1 MMQTTI
7 AGVTF
12 LMMAGTSRGPDIDP
26 DNAFCRI
33 CQCTDDHACEG
44 GCCWVTDPAGGDL
57 CSACMDGA
65 YQALQRHMRGE
76 ATEADL
82 DLLHRFAETGPYTD
96 TDPLNPAVAIARVP
110 PDAA

>member
-44 GCCWVTDPAGGDL
+44 GCCWVTDPA
-57 CSACMDGA
+57 A
-65 YQALQRHMRGE
+65 
-76 ATEADL
+76 
-82 DLLHRFAETGPYTD
+82 AETGPYTD